1 MGTTLLILCLP
12 LNHKH
17 NIVPPKLPA
26 QCQTDSLNPA
36 HKNSPLGVRQIRIIL
51 FHPNLI
57 HRPQCLTPEPKTPEP
72 KAQPK
77 HQNHSLP
84 HPNSPLGVRQIRIIL
99 LHANFIHRPQC
110 LTPEPRT
117 QSPTRHQNPKPPTER
132 LNCSRSALKTN
143 NPPIYIGGLP
153 RKPKD

>member
-51 FHPNLI
+51 LHPNLI
-57 HRPQCLTPEPKTPEP
+57 HRTQCLTPEPM
-72 KAQPK
+72 
-77 HQNHSLP
+77 
-84 HPNSPLGVRQIRIIL
+84 
-99 LHANFIHRPQC
+99 
-110 LTPEPRT
+110 T
-117 QSPTRHQNPKPPTER
+117 QSPARHQNPKPNPNTPTQTPQPKTPYQS
-132 LNCSRSALKTN
+132 LNYSRPALKTK
-143 NPPIYIGGLP
+143 NPATEIAGFFL
-153 RKPKD
+153 RENLLRFLTKPTENQQTSDTRQ